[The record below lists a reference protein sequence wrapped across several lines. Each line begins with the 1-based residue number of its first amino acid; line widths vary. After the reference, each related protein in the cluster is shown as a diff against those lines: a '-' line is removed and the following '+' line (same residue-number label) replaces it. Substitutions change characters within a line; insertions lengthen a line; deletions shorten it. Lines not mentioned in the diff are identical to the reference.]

1 VPQRPTD
8 DAWDDVDPW
17 AMVAAADAAAAA
29 PAAPEAPGALAA
41 SPGPAAAA
49 HHEAPVLTGHRPVP
63 AGPRAYR
70 GRIRSLGPLAG
81 LLPAAVLGG
90 LGLVLHRGSTSAARG
105 IGGFALAVL
114 AAPGL
119 LVAGVPLRG
128 GAGLYAVAAA
138 GSALLWMLLGAIAA
152 RRATRSPVATW
163 RDFWREWL
171 WLALAVWVGVGLSLV
186 AANFLLG
193 RPAL

>member
-1 VPQRPTD
+1 
-8 DAWDDVDPW
+8 
-17 AMVAAADAAAAA
+17 MVAAADAAAAA